1 MAETDFPLDV
11 PVFVVVEV
19 LAIRDPN
26 VMADYV
32 AAIAPQM
39 AHYGA
44 KNVGAGL
51 KTHKGRSDAIQM
63 VISRW
68 PSAQTY
74 LDWQASDTYGPW
86 GEKRK
91 AAADI
96 RTHFVPVI
104 PET

>member
-19 LAIRDPN
+19 LTMRDPD

-39 AHYGA
+39 DSYGA
-44 KNVGAGL
+44 VNVGAGL
-51 KTHKGRSDAIQM
+51 KTHKGTSDAIHM

-68 PSAQTY
+68 PSAQAY
-74 LDWQASDTYGPW
+74 LDWQASDDYAPW

-96 RTHFVPVI
+96 RAHFIPVL
-104 PET
+104 PGA